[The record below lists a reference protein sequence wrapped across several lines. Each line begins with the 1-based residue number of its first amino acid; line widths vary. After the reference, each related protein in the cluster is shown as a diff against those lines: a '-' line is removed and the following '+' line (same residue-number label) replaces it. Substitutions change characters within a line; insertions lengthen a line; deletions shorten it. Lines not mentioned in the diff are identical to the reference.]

1 MSPVNLTTEVKSL
14 LVAYDFSEASR
25 KALHHALQIARHYRA
40 KLYLAYVVSSV
51 GYEIAGPGSSQ
62 LASEASWREARQL
75 ETELLKTGA
84 LAGLSYEFII
94 REGNIWEQLN
104 FIIRE
109 KDVDAVVVGTHGRS
123 GLGKLVLGSVA
134 ELIFRQADCLVLTVG
149 LRSPEDSLVGKE
161 DTVRPFLL
169 ATDFGA
175 ASLRALPHAASFAN
189 HFCAKLVILHV
200 FQPCPIPEGFH
211 WSTCGDLVQM
221 QRQAELAGR
230 KQFEELILPRVPA
243 DTKIEFIAKFG
254 TVSDQ
259 VLQTC
264 RALNA
269 ELLVLGLNHS
279 EHIETA
285 SHLPWAVAH
294 NVVCR
299 ATCPVLTVKADF
311 PPSDSHFN

>member
-1 MSPVNLTTEVKSL
+1 MPPVNLTTEVKSL

-62 LASEASWREARQL
+62 LASEASWRDARQL
-75 ETELLKTGA
+75 ETELLRTGA
-84 LAGLSYEFII
+84 LAGLIYEFII

-149 LRSPEDSLVGKE
+149 LRSPEDSLVGKD

-189 HFCAKLVILHV
+189 HFGAKLVILHV

-211 WSTCGDLVQM
+211 WS
-221 QRQAELAGR
+221 
-230 KQFEELILPRVPA
+230 I
-243 DTKIEFIAKFG
+243 
-254 TVSDQ
+254 
-259 VLQTC
+259 
-264 RALNA
+264 
-269 ELLVLGLNHS
+269 
-279 EHIETA
+279 
-285 SHLPWAVAH
+285 
-294 NVVCR
+294 R
-299 ATCPVLTVKADF
+299 ATPTNIPDARRETLRR
-311 PPSDSHFN
+311 